1 MSSAW
6 EIFNM
11 EQSLKAQ
18 LLALQKDL
26 REIQKRMEGIEKQL
40 SHLDSDEIEQ
50 PSQVP
55 AAGPTDVEQV
65 PPPSQVEAM
74 PSQDADADLP
84 FAAEPTPTLW
94 TPQSEPES
102 PPVES
107 KAWEP
112 AVPSEPDIVPE
123 PASPRGSEAQAK
135 PLQQWETIP
144 SVIDSG
150 LSSASDLFGRFV
162 QRWVLGGNPLAK
174 VGILILFLGLAF
186 ALRYAA
192 ELGLLPIWLRYS
204 AVAAA
209 GIALLVLGWRWR
221 KREDTYGLVM
231 QGGGIG
237 VLYLTTLAAMKLHPI
252 LAVGP
257 GFTIL
262 VLVAAMAAAL
272 SVIQNAFVLA
282 VIASLGGF
290 AAPVLASTGEGNHII
305 LFSYLTV
312 LNLGMVSIAW
322 FKSWRTLNIIGYVSS
337 FSLGSAWAVQHYSN
351 ELFWSTEPFLLLLF
365 GIYVLITFLFARR
378 TLADMPDTTSEDLI
392 EQAKLV
398 PKPVRYV
405 DGSLAFGV
413 PFSAF
418 WLQHYLVEPFQYGAA
433 ISAAG
438 FGAFYFLI
446 AYVLV
451 FRTQKRYALLTET
464 LVVLGAV
471 FSTLAIPLLETPWTA
486 AAWAAEAAGVYWIGF
501 RQHQAYVRFIA
512 LAVLLG
518 SALYFLPE
526 LRFASTDTVLE
537 GPILSAFLLTVSTGI
552 TYWLISRAD
561 PGRISM
567 IETRLSPFVVAF
579 GGLMLATIPLLLF
592 PAEWAGPVLAALGTG
607 LIFGGIR
614 WFDNR
619 LLNAGWAYQF
629 AGGGLFLTTLQSGTA
644 GAVLAD
650 GWAGLSATCLVGV
663 AMLAGYGMV
672 KSEEAD
678 PGARIPES
686 SLSPASLGLLALLAG
701 LAFIN
706 LAPLFVLPWRYSAMV
721 WPIAGVVILV
731 WAIRARLA
739 NVILFVFL
747 LQFLSGLAHLHARG
761 GGDLVPLVSPDAAAF
776 LNSGFIGPAVIALAA
791 LWCARFMHRDLDKQF
806 MGDYLGWVGLVWAGL
821 WWGFAWYTEVTRVT
835 PVLHV
840 TAAFTA
846 ITITTAWLM
855 RFISSRLG
863 WFQLLKSTVA
873 YLPVLILIVLESTP
887 WGEPHPLA
895 GWRAVTWPAALV
907 MHGLLLRWQKAALD
921 AKLLEVA
928 NVIGAW
934 LFILLATLELR
945 WWAIQWSDPASAWAL
960 LGTVLVPVLYIWA
973 LTREKTQSLWPVRE
987 YHESYVLVSAVPVI
1001 IYLTGWLWV
1010 SNISSNGSAQPLP
1023 YVPLLNPLELAYLAT
1038 MFAGIAWWRMIHPE
1052 GGSDDLGRFANIV
1065 MVMTAFALLTGGIIR
1080 TCHHWADIPWQLDA
1094 LLASYTVQ
1102 TSLSIVWG
1110 LLAISLM
1117 LLGNRRLNRSI
1128 WIAGGVLVAV
1138 VVAKLFLVEL
1148 AASGT
1153 VQRIVSFIGV
1163 GLLLLLVGY
1172 MAPLPPR
1179 KVKEAH
1185 SGNE

>member
-1 MSSAW
+1 
-6 EIFNM
+6 M

-40 SHLDSDEIEQ
+40 SHLDTNEIEQ

-55 AAGPTDVEQV
+55 AAGPADVELV
-65 PPPSQVEAM
+65 PPPSQ
-74 PSQDADADLP
+74 
-84 FAAEPTPTLW
+84 AEPTLPQETDLDLPLSTEQTPTPW
-94 TPQSEPES
+94 SPQPEPES
-102 PPVES
+102 PPAERKVR
-107 KAWEP
+107 EP
-112 AVPSEPDIVPE
+112 AVSSEPDIIPE
-123 PASPRGSEAQAK
+123 PASSRGSEVQAK

-144 SVIDSG
+144 SGIDSG
-150 LSSASDLFGRFV
+150 LSSASDLLGRFV

-204 AVAAA
+204 AVAAI

-221 KREDTYGLVM
+221 KREDTYGLIM

-237 VLYLTTLAAMKLHPI
+237 VLYLTTLAAMKLHP
-252 LAVGP
+252 LLGMGE
-257 GFTIL
+257 GFSIL
-262 VLVAAMAAAL
+262 VLIAAMAAAL

-312 LNLGMVSIAW
+312 LNLGMVGIAW

-365 GIYVLITFLFARR
+365 GLYVLITFLFARR
-378 TLADMPDTTSEDLI
+378 TLADMSDTSSEGLF

-451 FRTQKRYALLTET
+451 FRTKKRYALLTET

-501 RQHQAYVRFIA
+501 RQRQAYVRFIA

-526 LRFASTDTVLE
+526 LRFALTDTVLE
-537 GPILSAFLLTVSTGI
+537 GPILSALLLTVSTGI
-552 TYWLISRAD
+552 TYWLIRGAKA
-561 PGRISM
+561 GRISV
-567 IETRLSPFVVAF
+567 IESRLAPFIVAF

-592 PAEWAGPVLAALGTG
+592 PAQWAGPVLAVLGSG
-607 LIFGGIR
+607 LIYVAIR
-614 WFDNR
+614 WLDK
-619 LLNAGWAYQF
+619 LLMNAGWTFQF
-629 AGGGLFLTTLQSGTA
+629 AGGGLFLTTLHGSTA
-644 GAVLAD
+644 GVVLAD
-650 GWAGLSATCLVGV
+650 GWSGVFATCLVGL
-663 AMLAGYGMV
+663 AMLVAYALV
-672 KSEEAD
+672 NSDEAD
-678 PGARIPES
+678 PDARINES
-686 SLSPASLGLLALLAG
+686 SPTPASPGILALLAG

-706 LAPLFVLPWRYSAMV
+706 LAPLFVLPWSYSAMV
-721 WPIAGVVILV
+721 WPIAGVVIIA
-731 WAIRARLA
+731 WAIRARLGTA
-739 NVILFVFL
+739 ILFGFM
-747 LQFLSGLAHLHARG
+747 LQFLSGMAHLHARG
-761 GGDLVPLVSPDAAAF
+761 GGDIAPLVPQDAAAL
-776 LNSGFIGPAVIALAA
+776 LNNGFIGPLVIVLAG
-791 LWCARFMHRDLDKQF
+791 LICARFMHRDLDKEST
-806 MGDYLGWVGLVWAGL
+806 GDMLGWVGIVWAGL
-821 WWGFAWYTEVTRVT
+821 WWGFAWYAEINRVT

-846 ITITTAWLM
+846 ITVVSVWLM
-855 RFISSRLG
+855 RFISSRLE
-863 WFQLLKSTVA
+863 WPQLLRSTAV
-873 YLPVLILIVLESTP
+873 YLPLLILIALESSP
-887 WGEPHPLA
+887 WGESHPLA
-895 GWRAVTWPAALV
+895 GLRAITWPAALI
-907 MHGLLLRWQKAALD
+907 MHGLLLRWQKPEMD
-921 AKLLEVA
+921 AKFLEFA
-928 NVIGAW
+928 NVFGAW
-934 LFILLATLELR
+934 LFIWLAALELR
-945 WWAIQWSDPASAWAL
+945 WWAIQWSDPASAWPL
-960 LGTVLVPVLYIWA
+960 LGTIVVPVLYVWS
-973 LTREKTQSLWPVRE
+973 LTREKIQSLWPVRE
-987 YHESYVLVSAVPVI
+987 YQKSYVLVSAIPVI
-1001 IYLTGWLWV
+1001 IYLIGWLWL

-1023 YVPLLNPLELAYLAT
+1023 YIPLLNPLEFAYLAT
-1038 MFAGIAWWRMIHPE
+1038 IFAGIAWWRTIQPE
-1052 GGSDDLGRFANIV
+1052 VGSEELGQFANIL
-1065 MVMTAFALLTGGIIR
+1065 MGMTTFALLTGGIIR

-1117 LLGNRRLNRSI
+1117 LMGNRRLNRSI

-1172 MAPLPPR
+1172 VAPLPPR
-1179 KVKEAH
+1179 KVKEAQ